1 MAISCALGRH
11 DVVARGIRNGKYE
24 FGRCLRCACD
34 MMRAESDW
42 KRVPRGFKVVWK
54 PAGAE
59 RSAGV
64 LPGTAA
70 IGRQV
75 DLHGVTVVGE
85 RSYGAQRFALVVLN
99 ARDQRSYRGMVD
111 QLGTSGQ
118 ISSAMENSSLIAR
131 ASAVTP
137 RQAPARVSDMLTSE
151 RDAFGWEKAY
161 AAPKSAPPKAIAPR

>member
-1 MAISCALGRH
+1 MGISCALGRH
-11 DVVARGIRNGKYE
+11 EVVARGIRNGKYE

-34 MMRAESDW
+34 MMRSEADW

-54 PAGAE
+54 PSGAEGSPVRAGA
-59 RSAGV
+59 
-64 LPGTAA
+64 AA

-118 ISSAMENSSLIAR
+118 ISSAMENRSLLAR
-131 ASAVTP
+131 ASP
-137 RQAPARVSDMLTSE
+137 MSSRQAPARVSDMVAGE

-161 AAPKSAPPKAIAPR
+161 AAPKAIPQRRSPVRD

>member
-1 MAISCALGRH
+1 MGISCALGRH

-34 MMRAESDW
+34 MMRADADW
-42 KRVPRGFKVVWK
+42 KRVPRGFKVVWRPK
-54 PAGAE
+54 GSEGSAVQAAGA
-59 RSAGV
+59 
-64 LPGTAA
+64 AA

-99 ARDQRSYRGMVD
+99 AKDQRSYRGMVD

-118 ISSAMENSSLIAR
+118 ISSAMENRSLIGR
-131 ASAVTP
+131 ASAMSP

-161 AAPKSAPPKAIAPR
+161 ASPKAAPPKAIAPR